1 MEIIKESESIVNK
14 IKVGDIITYDSNYI
28 GVTPRIH
35 KGKVIRIERGF
46 AGRGVP
52 VAPKIFVVKN
62 DLGKISK
69 VDEDAVLE
77 IDS

>member
-1 MEIIKESESIVNK
+1 MIPIILELHLEF
-14 IKVGDIITYDSNYI
+14 IKGE
-28 GVTPRIH
+28 
-35 KGKVIRIERGF
+35 VIRIERGF